1 MRISVQF
8 QKKVKGD
15 EEYSSL
21 SYNVGFETEPPPEIA
36 QDRERLKQYARELF
50 AEAKA
55 RVEEQIE
62 QHRASGAAETRAEPV
77 AAAESRRGPPT
88 RNGTRHAQRPGSN
101 GNGHAE
107 RRNGNGH
114 ADAEPAS
121 IKQVNYVRAL
131 GKTAGYSPD
140 QLLDFAEEVTGRSG
154 ISRLDALSKRDC
166 SLLIENLK
174 DGRE

>member
-8 QKKVKGD
+8 QKKVKGA

-21 SYNVGFETEPPPEIA
+21 CYNVGIESEPPAEVS
-36 QDRERLKQYARELF
+36 QDRDRLKQYTRELF

-55 RVEEQIE
+55 RVEEQVE
-62 QHRASGAAETRAEPV
+62 QQRHPAPAQEGDASASPD
-77 AAAESRRGPPT
+77 SRRVPPQ
-88 RNGTRHAQRPGSN
+88 RNGARPVQRPGMN
-101 GNGHAE
+101 GNGHTA
-107 RRNGNGH
+107 RRNGTAHSDGE
-114 ADAEPAS
+114 AAS
-121 IKQVNYVRAL
+121 IKQINYVRAL
-131 GKTAGYSPD
+131 GKDAGYTPD